1 MGIVARLSR
10 HMALGVSALLLTT
23 AAQAET
29 LTIYWNA
36 GHAYEAYA
44 EVIKGFEADNPGWT
58 VQWERYQ
65 WPEMRTKLVADF
77 SVKNAPDLVSGQ
89 GPWISEFG
97 GQGLLMPLDDY
108 IAADGK
114 TIGYPDDWYDFSVER
129 NMYDG
134 KYYGIQMHLT
144 CVALVYNVDM
154 LKDAGFDAPPTTWDE
169 FMNVARATTKNGKF
183 GFVPN
188 QVPMYHWPWI
198 FQNGGDYYDPA
209 TNKVTYDSDAAIEA
223 VQFLADMIHKDQ
235 VAPLPVAGVDYEG
248 PQKLFTAG
256 RAAMILTGPW
266 DVGPIK
272 TGNPNLNWD
281 VAPGLTNERQ
291 MTVAGGVGLMI
302 PASAKHPDQAW
313 ELIKRFTSLETELV
327 ASVENGMTMP
337 RKSWGEQEATQADPV
352 LNKFGQ
358 CLPYSREVTALLDP
372 TGKTARVEEMFKSAM
387 EDILYNNKPARDVL
401 TQSAAEANAY
411 LAN

>member
-1 MGIVARLSR
+1 MGFITKFSRQLAVGASAMLLS
-10 HMALGVSALLLTT
+10 T

-36 GHAYEAYA
+36 GHAYETYA
-44 EVIKGFEADNPGWT
+44 EVIKAFEADNPGWT

-77 SVKNAPDLVSGQ
+77 SVKNTPDLVAVQ
-89 GPWISEFG
+89 GGWISEFG
-97 GQGLLMPLDDY
+97 SQGLLTPLDSY
-108 IAADGK
+108 LAADGK
-114 TIGYPDDWYDFSVER
+114 TIGYPEDWYDFSVER

-134 KYYGIQMHLT
+134 KHYAVQMHLT
-144 CVALVYNVDM
+144 CVALVYNVDL

-169 FMNVARATTKNGKF
+169 FMKVAQATAKDGRF

-209 TNKVTYDSDAAIEA
+209 TNKVTFDSPEAAEA
-223 VQFLADMIHKDQ
+223 VQFLADMIHKDK

-281 VAPGLTNERQ
+281 IASNLTNQ
-291 MTVAGGVGLMI
+291 KQATVAGGVSLVI
-302 PASAKHPDQAW
+302 PASAEHPDQAW
-313 ELIKRFTSLETELV
+313 DLLKRFTSLETERK
-327 ASVENGMTMP
+327 ASIENGMTMP
-337 RKSWGEQEATQADPV
+337 RKSWAALDEIKADPI
-352 LNKFGQ
+352 LSKYSE
-358 CLPYSREVTALLDP
+358 CLPTSREVTALLDP
-372 TGKTARVEEMFKSAM
+372 TGKSSRVETLFKAAV
-387 EDILYNNKPARDVL
+387 EDILYNNKPAQEVL
-401 TQSAAEANAY
+401 TQTAIEANAF

>member
-1 MGIVARLSR
+1 MGFVAKFSR
-10 HMALGVSALLLTT
+10 QLAVGASAMLLAE

-36 GHAYEAYA
+36 GHAYETYA

-77 SVKNAPDLVSGQ
+77 SVKNTPDLVAVQ
-89 GPWISEFG
+89 GAWISEFG
-97 GQGLLMPLDDY
+97 SQGLLTPLDTY
-108 IAADGK
+108 LAADGK
-114 TIGYPDDWYDFSVER
+114 AIGYPEDWYDFSVER

-134 KYYGIQMHLT
+134 KHYGLQMHLT
-144 CVALVYNVDM
+144 CVALVYNVDL

-169 FMNVARATTKNGKF
+169 FMKVAQATAKDGRF

-209 TNKVTYDSDAAIEA
+209 TNKVSFDRPEAVEA
-223 VQFLADMIHKDQ
+223 VQFLADMIHKDK

-266 DVGPIK
+266 DVAPIK

-281 VAPGLTNERQ
+281 IAPNLTNQ
-291 MTVAGGVGLMI
+291 KQATVAGGVSLVI
-302 PASAKHPDQAW
+302 PAAAEHPDQAW
-313 ELIKRFTSLETELV
+313 DLLKRFTSLETERK
-327 ASVENGMTMP
+327 ASLENGMTMP
-337 RKSWGEQEATQADPV
+337 RKSWAALDEVKADPI
-352 LNKFGQ
+352 LSKYSE
-358 CLPYSREVTALLDP
+358 CLPTSREVTALLDP
-372 TGKTARVEEMFKSAM
+372 TGKSSRVETLFKAAV
-387 EDILYNNKPARDVL
+387 EDILYNNKPAQEVL
-401 TQSAAEANAY
+401 TQTAIEANAF